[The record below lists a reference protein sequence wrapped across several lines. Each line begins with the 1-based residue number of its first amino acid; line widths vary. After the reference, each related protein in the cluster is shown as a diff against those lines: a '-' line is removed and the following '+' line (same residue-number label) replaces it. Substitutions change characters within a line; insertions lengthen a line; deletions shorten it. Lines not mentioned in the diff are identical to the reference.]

1 MAPRKKEHERSIFE
15 CVIIIKIK
23 IKIKVKT
30 VSNWENLKAKK
41 KERKSTVSVAI
52 SSWERL
58 TYCLYITSF
67 LPFLNRWVT
76 CGKIK
81 HLMALKMARQ
91 PLFFIL
97 YYFIFFSVSKIT
109 FCSLSLSPI
118 SPLTKH
124 RNLPEMKSHKHK
136 TNRSSGLSG
145 GDSPWPLLVNNA
157 LKWQQWVDR
166 WSENSG
172 GTW

>member
-1 MAPRKKEHERSIFE
+1 MAPRKKAHERSIFE

-97 YYFIFFSVSKIT
+97 YYFNFFQFPRSRSA
-109 FCSLSLSPI
+109 LSLCPQYHHWQSIGICRRWKVI
-118 SPLTKH
+118 STKQIDPVASVVEIRRGH
-124 RNLPEMKSHKHK
+124 CWWTTH
-136 TNRSSGLSG
+136 
-145 GDSPWPLLVNNA
+145 
-157 LKWQQWVDR
+157 
-166 WSENSG
+166 
-172 GTW
+172 